1 MRKKNNPNE
10 LTTREKSIL
19 EFICQKIWD
28 SGFPPTVR
36 EIGEAVVCAR
46 HPPCTII

>member
-19 EFICQKIWD
+19 EFIRQKIWD
-28 SGFPPTVR
+28 SGFPPTR
-36 EIGEAVVCAR
+36 R
-46 HPPCTII
+46 SRPCRRTDHRR